1 MPPSEATSQYAPPVS
16 ACTPTCACPVG
27 ADDISCFGT
36 PEGQCAVSHTG
47 ARPSAG
53 AAAEA
58 VRPTDAKQETTEAMI
73 TFRPNFPWRGPV
85 AFECE
90 STVWS
95 AGRTRHETVRRLF
108 AGFSTE
114 VPPLPQIEGWSR
126 GKRSTSSA
134 ASPQA
139 PIGAA
144 CFQPRPFASERS
156 RPPGRT
162 SGENGAGAG
171 FLRGSRGPQTTPGP
185 RLGDVCVVPSEQVA
199 QHGVGVLAHRRG
211 TGGCRQLLADEL
223 DGSRQLLCAQLFRS
237 EPVEAI
243 LELGVLGDGPR
254 RVDGADR
261 EVGGHPEVDPLLGRS
276 GAEDVPQLASQL
288 EVVAGVVGELG
299 ARPPLE
305 QVHAA
310 DCLAEVP
317 PEGLLGG
324 HEQHIPPVLGLVDLI
339 AHAID

>member
-58 VRPTDAKQETTEAMI
+58 VRPRDAKQETTEAMI
-73 TFRPNFPWRGPV
+73 TFRPNCPWRGPV

-126 GKRSTSSA
+126 GKVYLIGSIASSPDLCCLLPTTALCLGTISTARSNVR
-134 ASPQA
+134 
-139 PIGAA
+139 G
-144 CFQPRPFASERS
+144 EWGG
-156 RPPGRT
+156 GRIPT
-162 SGENGAGAG
+162 RQS
-171 FLRGSRGPQTTPGP
+171 GPQTTPGP

-237 EPVEAI
+237 EP
-243 LELGVLGDGPR
+243 
-254 RVDGADR
+254 
-261 EVGGHPEVDPLLGRS
+261 
-276 GAEDVPQLASQL
+276 
-288 EVVAGVVGELG
+288 
-299 ARPPLE
+299 
-305 QVHAA
+305 
-310 DCLAEVP
+310 
-317 PEGLLGG
+317 
-324 HEQHIPPVLGLVDLI
+324 
-339 AHAID
+339 